1 MIETEKQVI
10 GSILMEPECIAKVC
24 NTLKPEMFTS
34 DFYRDAYQKML
45 GMYDMGEQISVVT
58 LSNALESHERDKR
71 YISSALAVTVK
82 ETDSSAFIGHCADE
96 LISEYKSK
104 QVKRLL
110 ETTSYLPNDIEKS
123 IGYLITELEA
133 MRENRDSTCKTMK
146 QIVEEY
152 KANYFREKQDNG
164 IKTGFYK
171 LDDKLGGL
179 EGGDVIVLAARPGVG
194 KSAIVTQMIAQMA
207 ERGKNVAYFNLE
219 MGESQVYERFVSRL
233 AELELVR
240 VRRANRFL
248 NDEEAKFAEANEKL
262 MNYNVMV
269 STGSKTVSEIKNIAR
284 NQKFDCIVIDYLQL
298 VKSERKF
305 SNRASEVGEISK
317 AIKALAMELKVPII
331 LLSQLNRTSEHTE
344 NKEPEISELRE
355 SGDIEQDASIIILLW
370 NMSKDSHKA
379 KGLKI
384 GKNRQ
389 GELGKIGYEF
399 DGEHMMFRERH
410 ETFEQYERHIK
421 DMVRNSPGFGPAD
434 DDDVPWK

>member
-10 GSILMEPECIAKVC
+10 GSILMEPECIAKVYGI
-24 NTLKPEMFTS
+24 LKPEMFTNE
-34 DFYRDAYQKML
+34 FYADTYQKML
-45 GMYDMGEQISVVT
+45 AMYDMGEQISVIT
-58 LSNALESHERDKR
+58 LSNALESQERDKR

-82 ETDSSAFIGHCADE
+82 ETDSSAFIEHCANE
-96 LISEYKSK
+96 LITEYKSK
-104 QVKRLL
+104 QVQRLL
-110 ETTSYLPNDIEKS
+110 SSTSYLPNDIEKS

-152 KANYFREKQDNG
+152 KSGYFCQKDDNSLR
-164 IKTGFYK
+164 TGFYK

-194 KSAIVTQMIAQMA
+194 KSAIVTQIIGQMA

-219 MGESQVYERFVSRL
+219 MGESQVYERFLSRL

-240 VRRANRFL
+240 VRRAKEFLKDEQSRFDRA
-248 NDEEAKFAEANEKL
+248 NDKL

-269 STGSKTVSEIKNIAR
+269 STGSKTVGEIKNIAR

-317 AIKALAMELKVPII
+317 SIKALAMELKVPII

-370 NMSKDSHKA
+370 NISKDSHKA

-410 ETFEQYERHIK
+410 ETFEQYERHVR
-421 DMVRNSPGFGPAD
+421 DMAKNSPHFEKTDSA
-434 DDDVPWK
+434 PWE

>member
-10 GSILMEPECIAKVC
+10 GSILMEPECIAKVYGI
-24 NTLKPEMFTS
+24 LKPEMFTNQ
-34 DFYRDAYQKML
+34 FYADTYQKML
-45 GMYDMGEQISVVT
+45 AMYDMGEQISVIT
-58 LSNALESHERDKR
+58 LSNALESQERDKR

-96 LISEYKSK
+96 LMNEYKSK

-110 ETTSYLPNDIEKS
+110 SSTSYLPNDIDKS

-152 KANYFREKQDNG
+152 RSGYFCQKDDNSLR
-164 IKTGFYK
+164 TGFYK

-194 KSAIVTQMIAQMA
+194 KSAIVTQIIGQMA

-219 MGESQVYERFVSRL
+219 MGESQVYERFLSRL

-240 VRRANRFL
+240 VRRAKEFLKDEQNRFDRA
-248 NDEEAKFAEANEKL
+248 NDKL

-269 STGSKTVSEIKNIAR
+269 STGSKTVGEIKNIAR

-317 AIKALAMELKVPII
+317 SIKALAMELKVPII

-370 NMSKDSHKA
+370 NISKDSHKA

-410 ETFEQYERHIK
+410 ETFEQYERHVR
-421 DMVRNSPGFGPAD
+421 DMAKNSPHFEKTDSA
-434 DDDVPWK
+434 PWE

>member
-1 MIETEKQVI
+1 MIESERQII
-10 GSILMEPECIAKVC
+10 GSILMDSDSIQKIYGI
-24 NTLKPEMFTS
+24 LKPEMFVNE
-34 DFYRDAYQKML
+34 FYRDTYQHML
-45 GMYDMGEQISVVT
+45 AMYDMGEEINVVT
-58 LSNALESHERDKR
+58 LSSRLESKEREKR
-71 YISSALAVTVK
+71 YCFTALGETVK
-82 ETDSSAFIGHCADE
+82 ETASSAFIGHCADE

-104 QVKRLL
+104 QVQRLL
-110 ETTSYLPNDIEKS
+110 GSTSYLPNDIEKS

-152 KANYFREKQDNG
+152 KSGYFCPKEDKGLR
-164 IKTGFYK
+164 TGFYK

-179 EGGDVIVLAARPGVG
+179 EGGEVIVLAARPGVG
-194 KSAIVTQMIAQMA
+194 KSAIVTQIIGQMA

-219 MGESQVYERFVSRL
+219 MNENQVYERFLSRL

-240 VRRANRFL
+240 VRRAKEFLKDEQSRF
-248 NDEEAKFAEANEKL
+248 DRANEKL
-262 MNYNVMV
+262 MGYNITV
-269 STGSKTVSEIKNIAR
+269 STGSKTVGEIKTISK

-305 SNRASEVGEISK
+305 NNRASEVGEISK
-317 AIKALAMELKVPII
+317 AIKALAMELHVPII

-370 NMSKDSHKA
+370 NLSKDSHKA

-389 GELGKIGYEF
+389 GELGKLGYEF

-410 ETFEQYERHIK
+410 ETFEQYERHIR
-421 DMVRNSPGFGPAD
+421 DMVKNSPGFEPCDSA
-434 DDDVPWK
+434 PWE

>member
-10 GSILMEPECIAKVC
+10 GSILMEPECIAKVYGM
-24 NTLKPEMFTS
+24 LKPEMFTNK
-34 DFYRDAYQKML
+34 FYADTYQNML
-45 GMYDMGEQISVVT
+45 AMYDMGQDINVVT
-58 LSNALESHERDKR
+58 LSNRLESNERPKSNISR
-71 YISSALAVTVK
+71 ALMEIANETISSAV
-82 ETDSSAFIGHCADE
+82 IGHCANE
-96 LISEYKSK
+96 LINEYKSK
-104 QVKRLL
+104 QVQRLL
-110 ETTSYLPNDIEKS
+110 GTVSYLPNDIEKT

-146 QIVEEY
+146 QIVEEH
-152 KANYFREKQDNG
+152 KGRYFCMKDDSGLR
-164 IKTGFYK
+164 TGFYK
-171 LDDKLGGL
+171 LDDKLGCL
-179 EGGDVIVLAARPGVG
+179 EGGDVIVLSARPGVG
-194 KSAIVTQMIAQMA
+194 KSAIVTQIIGQMA

-219 MGESQVYERFVSRL
+219 MGESQVYERFLSRL

-240 VRRANRFL
+240 VRRAKEFLKDEQSRF
-248 NDEEAKFAEANEKL
+248 DRANEKL
-262 MNYNVMV
+262 MNYNVMI
-269 STGSKTVSEIKNIAR
+269 STGSKTVGEIKNIAR
-284 NQKFDCIVIDYLQL
+284 NQKFDCVVIDYLQL

-317 AIKALAMELKVPII
+317 SIKALAMELKVPII

-370 NMSKDSHKA
+370 NLSKDSHKA

-399 DGEHMMFRERH
+399 DGEHMMFRERQ
-410 ETFEQYERHIK
+410 ETFEQYERHIR
-421 DMVRNSPGFGPAD
+421 DMAKNSPHFEKTDSA
-434 DDDVPWK
+434 PWE

>member
-1 MIETEKQVI
+1 MIETEKQII
-10 GSILMEPECIAKVC
+10 GSILMDNECIGKVYGK
-24 NTLKPEMFTS
+24 LKPEMFVNPL
-34 DFYRDAYQKML
+34 YADAYQKML
-45 GMYDMGEQISVVT
+45 AMYDMSEQITVVA
-58 LSNALESHERDKR
+58 LQNALESTINDKTS
-71 YISSALAVTVK
+71 ISKALIECAK
-82 ETDSSAFIGHCADE
+82 ETDSSAFIEHCANE

-104 QVKRLL
+104 QVQKLFGA
-110 ETTSYLPNDIEKS
+110 TSYLPKDIDSS

-133 MRENRDSTCKTMK
+133 MSENRDSTCKTMK

-152 KANYFREKQDNG
+152 QSNYFCEKEDKG
-164 IKTGFYK
+164 LRTGFYK

-194 KSAIVTQMIAQMA
+194 KSAIVTQMIGQMA

-219 MGESQVYERFVSRL
+219 MNENQVYERFISRI

-248 NDEEAKFAEANEKL
+248 SDEEDKFAKANEKL
-262 MNYNVMV
+262 MDYNITV
-269 STGSKTVSEIKNIAR
+269 STGSKTVGEIKNIAR
-284 NQKFDCIVIDYLQL
+284 NQKFDILVIDYLQL
-298 VKSERKF
+298 IKSERKF

-370 NMSKDSHKA
+370 NLSKDSHRA

-389 GELGKIGYEF
+389 GELGKLGYEF

-410 ETFEQYERHIK
+410 ETFEQYERHIR
-421 DMVRNSPGFGPAD
+421 DMARNAPHFEPCDSA
-434 DDDVPWK
+434 PWE

>member
-1 MIETEKQVI
+1 MIETEKQII
-10 GSILMEPECIAKVC
+10 GSILMEPECIGKVYGK
-24 NTLKPEMFTS
+24 LKPDMFVN
-34 DFYRDAYQKML
+34 DFCRDAYQKML
-45 GMYDMGEQISVVT
+45 AFYDMGEQISIVT
-58 LSNALESHERDKR
+58 LQNALESKERDKR
-71 YISSALAVTVK
+71 YISSALMEIVK
-82 ETDSSAFIGHCADE
+82 ETDSSAVIGHCADE
-96 LISEYKSK
+96 LINEHKSK
-104 QVKRLL
+104 QVQRLL
-110 ETTSYLPNDIEKS
+110 SSTSYLPNDIEKS

-152 KANYFREKQDNG
+152 KGGYFCQKDDNSLR
-164 IKTGFYK
+164 TGFYK

-194 KSAIVTQMIAQMA
+194 KSAIVTQIIGQMA

-219 MGESQVYERFVSRL
+219 MGESQVYERFLSRL

-240 VRRANRFL
+240 VRRAKEFLKDEQRRFDRA
-248 NDEEAKFAEANEKL
+248 NDKL

-269 STGSKTVSEIKNIAR
+269 STGSKTVGEIKNIAR

-298 VKSERKF
+298 VRSERKF

-317 AIKALAMELKVPII
+317 SIKALAMELKVPII

-344 NKEPEISELRE
+344 TKEPEISELRE

-370 NMSKDSHKA
+370 NISKDSHKA

-410 ETFEQYERHIK
+410 ETFEQYERHVR
-421 DMVRNSPGFGPAD
+421 DMAKNSPNFEPCDSA
-434 DDDVPWK
+434 PWE

>member
-1 MIETEKQVI
+1 MIETEKQII
-10 GSILMEPECIAKVC
+10 GSILMDNECIGKVYGK
-24 NTLKPEMFTS
+24 LKPEMFVNPL
-34 DFYRDAYQKML
+34 YADAYQKML
-45 GMYDMGEQISVVT
+45 AMYDMGEQITVVA
-58 LSNALESHERDKR
+58 LQNALESNINDKMS
-71 YISSALAVTVK
+71 ISKALIECAK
-82 ETDSSAFIGHCADE
+82 ETDSSAFIDHCANE

-104 QVKRLL
+104 QVQRLFGA
-110 ETTSYLPNDIEKS
+110 TSYLPKDIDSS

-146 QIVEEY
+146 QIVSEHS
-152 KANYFREKQDNG
+152 ANYFCEREDKG
-164 IKTGFYK
+164 LRTGFYK

-194 KSAIVTQMIAQMA
+194 KSAIVTQIIGQMA

-219 MGESQVYERFVSRL
+219 MNENQVYERFISRL

-240 VRRANRFL
+240 IRRANQFL
-248 NDEEAKFAEANEKL
+248 KDEESRFAKANEKL
-262 MNYNVMV
+262 ASYNITV
-269 STGSKTVSEIKNIAR
+269 STGSKTVGEIKTISK

-298 VKSERKF
+298 IKTERNYG
-305 SNRASEVGEISK
+305 NRASEVGDISK
-317 AIKALAMELKVPII
+317 SIKALAMALNVPII

-344 NKEPEISELRE
+344 TKEPEISELRE

-370 NMSKDSHKA
+370 NISKDDYSA

-389 GELGKIGYEF
+389 GELGKIGYQF

-410 ETFEQYERHIK
+410 ETFEQYERHIR
-421 DMVRNSPGFGPAD
+421 DMVKNRPNFESCESA
-434 DDDVPWK
+434 PWE

>member
-1 MIETEKQVI
+1 MIETEKQII
-10 GSILMEPECIAKVC
+10 GSILMDNESISKVYGI
-24 NTLKPEMFTS
+24 LKPEMFT
-34 DFYRDAYQKML
+34 DAIFADAYQKML
-45 GMYDMGEQISVVT
+45 AMYDMGEQISVVA
-58 LSNALESHERDKR
+58 LSNALESNINDKTS
-71 YISSALAVTVK
+71 ISKALMESVK
-82 ETDSSAFIGHCADE
+82 ETDSSAFLGHCADE
-96 LISEYKSK
+96 LVTEYKSR
-104 QVKRLL
+104 QVQKLL
-110 ETTSYLPNDIEKS
+110 NTISYLPKDIDSS

-146 QIVEEY
+146 QIVEQY
-152 KANYFREKQDNG
+152 KANYFCEKEDKG
-164 IKTGFYK
+164 IRTGFYK
-171 LDDKLGGL
+171 LDEKLGGL

-194 KSAIVTQMIAQMA
+194 KSAIVTQMIGQMA
-207 ERGKNVAYFNLE
+207 DRGKNVAYFNLE
-219 MGESQVYERFVSRL
+219 MNENQVYERFISRI

-248 NDEEAKFAEANEKL
+248 NDEEAKFAKANEKL
-262 MNYNVMV
+262 MNYNITV
-269 STGSKTVSEIKNIAR
+269 STGSKTVGEIKNIAR
-284 NQKFDCIVIDYLQL
+284 NQKFDILVIDYLQL
-298 VKSERKF
+298 IKSERKF

-370 NMSKDSHKA
+370 NLSKDSHKA

-389 GELGKIGYEF
+389 GELGKLGYEF

-410 ETFEQYERHIK
+410 ETFEQYDRHIR
-421 DMVRNSPGFGPAD
+421 DMARNAPHFEPCDSA
-434 DDDVPWK
+434 PWE

>member
-1 MIETEKQVI
+1 MIESERQII
-10 GSILMEPECIAKVC
+10 GSILMESESIQKIYGI
-24 NTLKPEMFTS
+24 LKPEMFTNQ
-34 DFYRDAYQKML
+34 FYADTYQNML
-45 GMYDMGEQISVVT
+45 AMYDTGEEITVVT
-58 LSNALESHERDKR
+58 LQNRLESKERPKSN
-71 YISSALAVTVK
+71 ISKVLMETVK
-82 ETDSSAFIGHCADE
+82 ETDSSAVIVHCADE
-96 LISEYKSK
+96 LINEYKSK
-104 QVKRLL
+104 QVQRLL
-110 ETTSYLPNDIEKS
+110 GTVSYLPNDIEKT

-152 KANYFREKQDNG
+152 SGRYFREHEEIG
-164 IKTGFYK
+164 VKTGFYK

-194 KSAIVTQMIAQMA
+194 KSAIVTQMIGQMA
-207 ERGKNVAYFNLE
+207 DRGKNIAYFNLE

-240 VRRANRFL
+240 VRRANQFL
-248 NDEEAKFAEANEKL
+248 RDEESRFKNANEKL

-269 STGSKTVSEIKNIAR
+269 STGSKTVGEIKNIAR

-370 NMSKDSHKA
+370 NLSKDSHKA

-410 ETFEQYERHIK
+410 ETFEQYERHIR
-421 DMVRNSPGFGPAD
+421 DMVKNAPNFEPCDSA
-434 DDDVPWK
+434 PWEA

>member
-10 GSILMEPECIAKVC
+10 GSILMDNESISKVYGI
-24 NTLKPEMFTS
+24 LKPEMFT
-34 DFYRDAYQKML
+34 DAIFADAYQKML
-45 GMYDMGEQISVVT
+45 AMYDMGEQISVVA

-71 YISSALAVTVK
+71 YISSALMVSVK
-82 ETDSSAFIGHCADE
+82 ETDSSAFIEHCANE
-96 LISEYKSK
+96 LIAEHKSK
-104 QVKRLL
+104 QVQRLL
-110 ETTSYLPNDIEKS
+110 GSTSYLPNDIEKS

-146 QIVEEY
+146 QIVDEY
-152 KANYFREKQDNG
+152 KANYFCEKQDNG

-171 LDDKLGGL
+171 LDDKLGSL

-194 KSAIVTQMIAQMA
+194 KSAIVTQIIGQMA

-219 MGESQVYERFVSRL
+219 MGESQVYERFLSRL

-240 VRRANRFL
+240 VRRAREFLKDEQSRF
-248 NDEEAKFAEANEKL
+248 DRANEKL

-269 STGSKTVSEIKNIAR
+269 STGSKTVGEIKNIAR

-317 AIKALAMELKVPII
+317 SIKALAMELKVPII

-370 NMSKDSHKA
+370 NLSKDSHKA

-410 ETFEQYERHIK
+410 ETFEQYDRHIR
-421 DMVRNSPGFGPAD
+421 DMVKNSPGFQPVDSA
-434 DDDVPWK
+434 PWE

>member
-10 GSILMEPECIAKVC
+10 GSILMEPECIGKVYGK
-24 NTLKPEMFTS
+24 LKPDMFVN
-34 DFYRDAYQKML
+34 DFCRDAYQKML
-45 GMYDMGEQISVVT
+45 AFYDMGEQISIVT
-58 LSNALESHERDKR
+58 LQNALESKERDKR
-71 YISSALAVTVK
+71 YISSALMEIVK
-82 ETDSSAFIGHCADE
+82 ETDSSAVIVHCADE
-96 LISEYKSK
+96 LINEYKSK
-104 QVKRLL
+104 QVQRLL
-110 ETTSYLPNDIEKS
+110 SSTSYLPNDIEKS

-152 KANYFREKQDNG
+152 KGGYFCQKDDNSLR
-164 IKTGFYK
+164 TGFYK
-171 LDDKLGGL
+171 LDEKLGGL

-194 KSAIVTQMIAQMA
+194 KSAIVTQIIGQMA

-219 MGESQVYERFVSRL
+219 MNENQVYERFISQL

-248 NDEEAKFAEANEKL
+248 NDEEAKFAKANEKL
-262 MNYNVMV
+262 MNYNITV
-269 STGSKTVSEIKNIAR
+269 STGSKTVGEIKNIAR

-298 VKSERKF
+298 VRSERKF

-317 AIKALAMELKVPII
+317 SIKALAMELKVPII

-344 NKEPEISELRE
+344 TKEPEISELRE

-370 NMSKDSHKA
+370 NISKDSHKA

-399 DGEHMMFRERH
+399 DGEHMMFRERQ
-410 ETFEQYERHIK
+410 ETFEQYERHVR
-421 DMVRNSPGFGPAD
+421 DMAKNSPNFEPCDSA
-434 DDDVPWK
+434 PWE

>member
-10 GSILMEPECIAKVC
+10 GSILMEPECIGKVYGK
-24 NTLKPEMFTS
+24 LKPEMFVN
-34 DFYRDAYQKML
+34 DFCRDAYQNML
-45 GMYDMGEQISVVT
+45 AMYDTGEQISVVT
-58 LSNALESHERDKR
+58 LSNRLESKERLKAN
-71 YISSALAVTVK
+71 ISRALMETVK
-82 ETDSSAFIGHCADE
+82 ETASSAIIGHCADE
-96 LISEYKSK
+96 LMNEYKSK
-104 QVKRLL
+104 QVQKLFGA
-110 ETTSYLPNDIEKS
+110 TSYLPKDIDSS

-152 KANYFREKQDNG
+152 KGGYFCQKDDNSLR
-164 IKTGFYK
+164 TGFYK

-194 KSAIVTQMIAQMA
+194 KSAIVTQIIGQMA

-219 MGESQVYERFVSRL
+219 MGESQVYERFLSRL

-240 VRRANRFL
+240 VRRAKEFLKDEQSRFDRA
-248 NDEEAKFAEANEKL
+248 NDKL

-269 STGSKTVSEIKNIAR
+269 STGSKTVGEIKNIAR

-317 AIKALAMELKVPII
+317 SIKALAMELKVPII

-344 NKEPEISELRE
+344 TKEPEISELRE

-370 NMSKDSHKA
+370 NISKDSHKA

-410 ETFEQYERHIK
+410 ETFEQYERNVR
-421 DMVRNSPGFGPAD
+421 DMAKNSPNFEPCDSA
-434 DDDVPWK
+434 PWE